1 MRLTVVQ
8 KQVILDA
15 ARANFG
21 EAVSVRLFGSRI
33 DDNERGGD
41 IDLLV
46 ECQQPVERKIE
57 KKYRMVAQIQQQ
69 LGEQKIDILVL
80 DANTAVTPVFAHAQ
94 QTGVKL

>member
-1 MRLTVVQ
+1 MRLSAVQ
-8 KQVILDA
+8 KQIILDV

-21 EAVSVRLFGSRI
+21 ETVSVRLFGSRI

-46 ECQQPVERKIE
+46 ECQQPVENKVE
-57 KKYRMVAQIQQQ
+57 KKCRMAAQIQKQ

-80 DANTAVTPVFAHAQ
+80 DANTALNSVYAHAQ
-94 QTGVKL
+94 QTGVQL